1 MSMTDELKRVYVGSR
16 VEGLF
21 LKEMLTE
28 SGIGFMMKD
37 AFQSSIQA
45 GWADG
50 LPEDR
55 VRIFVDTANY
65 EKAMKLIDN
74 YFAERDGSTK

>member
-21 LKEMLTE
+21 LKEMLKE
-28 SGIGFMMKD
+28 AGIGFMEKD

-50 LPEDR
+50 LPEDSMR
-55 VRIFVDTANY
+55 LFVDPENY
-65 EKAMKLIDN
+65 DKAKALIDN
-74 YFAERDGSTK
+74 YLANRKIVE

>member
-1 MSMTDELKRVYVGSR
+1 MSEDIKKVYVGTE

-21 LKEMLTE
+21 IKEMLQE
-28 SGIGFMMKD
+28 SGIEIMMKD

-50 LPEDR
+50 LPGDS
-55 VRIFVDTANY
+55 VRIFVKIEMYD
-65 EKAMKLIDN
+65 KAKKLIDE
-74 YFAERDGSTK
+74 YFAQRDSK

>member
-1 MSMTDELKRVYVGSR
+1 MSLSDELKRVYVGTK

-21 LKEMLTE
+21 IKEMLKE
-28 SGIGFMMKD
+28 SGIGFMEKD

-50 LPEDR
+50 LPDDS
-55 VRIFVDTANY
+55 VRIFVDSENFD
-65 EKAMKLIDN
+65 KAKKLIDN
-74 YFAERDGSTK
+74 YAAERDEE

>member
-1 MSMTDELKRVYVGSR
+1 MTDELKRVYVGSK
-16 VEGLF
+16 VEALF
-21 LKEMLTE
+21 IKEMLKE
-28 SGIGFMMKD
+28 GGISFMEKD

-55 VRIFVDTANY
+55 VRIFVDSDNF
-65 EKAMKLIDN
+65 EKAKKLIED
-74 YFAERDGSTK
+74 YTAERDDK

>member
-1 MSMTDELKRVYVGSR
+1 MSISDELKKVYVGSR

-21 LKEMLTE
+21 IKEMLEE
-28 SGIGFMMKD
+28 SGIGFMVKD

-55 VRIFVDTANY
+55 IRIFVDAENY
-65 EKAMKLIDN
+65 DKAIKLIDD
-74 YFAERDGSTK
+74 YHASREEK

>member
-1 MSMTDELKRVYVGSR
+1 MSMSDELKRVYVGSR

-21 LKEMLTE
+21 IKEMLKE
-28 SGIGFMMKD
+28 SNIGFMEKD

-50 LPEDR
+50 LPEDS
-55 VRIFVDTANY
+55 VRIFVDLENF
-65 EKAMKLIDN
+65 EKAKKLIDD
-74 YFAERDGSTK
+74 YSAERDEE

>member
-21 LKEMLTE
+21 VKEMLKE
-28 SGIGFMMKD
+28 RGIGFMEKD

-55 VRIFVDTANY
+55 VRVFVDAENY
-65 EKAMKLIDN
+65 EKAKKLIDD
-74 YFAERDGSTK
+74 YLAERDDK

>member
-1 MSMTDELKRVYVGSR
+1 MSISDELKRVYVGSR

-21 LKEMLTE
+21 IKEMLTE
-28 SGIGFMMKD
+28 KKIGFMEKD

-55 VRIFVDTANY
+55 IRIFVDSENF
-65 EKAMKLIDN
+65 EKAKKLIDE
-74 YFAERDGSTK
+74 YISERDKK